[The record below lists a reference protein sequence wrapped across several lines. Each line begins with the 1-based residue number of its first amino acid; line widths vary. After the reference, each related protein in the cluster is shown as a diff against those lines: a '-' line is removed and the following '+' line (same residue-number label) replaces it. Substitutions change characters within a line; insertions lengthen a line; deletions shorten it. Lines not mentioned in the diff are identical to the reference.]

1 MSELTLYR
9 KYRPHKFKD
18 VIGQNLIKQA
28 LINANLNN
36 KTTHAYI
43 FSGPRGIGKTS
54 IARIFAAS
62 INCLKPN
69 NGDCCEECSVCQSII
84 NEQSVDLIELDA
96 ASNNGVD
103 QMRNITDNIN
113 YLPTLFKYKVYIIDE
128 AHMLSTSAWN
138 ALLKTVEEPPQHV
151 IFIFATTEYQKIPLT
166 IISRCQRYDFNRL
179 NNSEL
184 QELIDLV
191 AKKEDIKINENAIN
205 KLIQLADGAGR
216 DCLSI
221 LDQLVTNQKVIDI
234 DLINKTFGLVD
245 NSKVI
250 NLIELIQKND
260 LLELRKFIYELY
272 DYGINLEAF
281 CAQII
286 NILIDY
292 LVYQKTND
300 ETNLKK
306 ISIDELKKI
315 LSINFNANHL
325 LNNFISLYSHLKNS
339 VNQVFEFEI
348 YLYKIVN
355 VNNDKLE
362 TKKTIPLIAI
372 EKDKNTLP
380 PSPPI
385 AKTTS
390 ISKEVNKVNE
400 NKDVINFNNLYQT
413 QIFHHKKNSDDN
425 EQETNIKYEE
435 KLIDEPTKINQPIN
449 KSDEVLDNYELAK
462 QAFFNKDLKLSKEMS
477 QKFKDFKNE
486 AIVENSYIDIIKQ
499 ADLVLWCSPN
509 ALVLGVE
516 FLGLINRINKV
527 TRSFEFIKEFIKKFN
542 STKLVIAISKKQAAN
557 IVNISKQDLK
567 TNIIK
572 DVLIDDIKMLLKQEE
587 QRKQEQIALLS
598 EIEDEE

>member
-1 MSELTLYR
+1 MLE
-9 KYRPHKFKD
+9 F
-18 VIGQNLIKQA
+18 
-28 LINANLNN
+28 
-36 KTTHAYI
+36 
-43 FSGPRGIGKTS
+43 
-54 IARIFAAS
+54 FATS

-69 NGDCCEECSVCQSII
+69 NGDCCGECSVCQSII

-272 DYGINLEAF
+272 DYGINLEAL
-281 CAQII
+281 CA
-286 NILIDY
+286 
-292 LVYQKTND
+292 
-300 ETNLKK
+300 
-306 ISIDELKKI
+306 
-315 LSINFNANHL
+315 
-325 LNNFISLYSHLKNS
+325 NNKHSNWLFS
-339 VNQVFEFEI
+339 
-348 YLYKIVN
+348 
-355 VNNDKLE
+355 
-362 TKKTIPLIAI
+362 
-372 EKDKNTLP
+372 
-380 PSPPI
+380 
-385 AKTTS
+385 
-390 ISKEVNKVNE
+390 
-400 NKDVINFNNLYQT
+400 
-413 QIFHHKKNSDDN
+413 
-425 EQETNIKYEE
+425 
-435 KLIDEPTKINQPIN
+435 
-449 KSDEVLDNYELAK
+449 
-462 QAFFNKDLKLSKEMS
+462 LSK
-477 QKFKDFKNE
+477 
-486 AIVENSYIDIIKQ
+486 
-499 ADLVLWCSPN
+499 
-509 ALVLGVE
+509 
-516 FLGLINRINKV
+516 NKWW
-527 TRSFEFIKEFIKKFN
+527 N
-542 STKLVIAISKKQAAN
+542 
-557 IVNISKQDLK
+557 
-567 TNIIK
+567 
-572 DVLIDDIKMLLKQEE
+572 
-587 QRKQEQIALLS
+587 
-598 EIEDEE
+598 